1 MSHHRLPSVTALV
14 LLTAILRSAHG
25 EEFGPGEAAQRSSAS
40 PHADYKVLIWYRR
53 SDSLGTFKFE
63 IYDVRKGEY
72 TAEVDEWIK
81 DVRARFPEHYVA
93 LRDVDL
99 TREKGA
105 TDLLKVGKVIDREV
119 AIAAS
124 RSGIVIGAGRI
135 DSAPIGHGVFGGTPA
150 ASSIRNSG
158 LGRSRA
164 SVGVNRDYLK
174 SSTSPFPIPVPILSR
189 PR

>member
-1 MSHHRLPSVTALV
+1 MTALV
-14 LLTAILRSAHG
+14 MLSLISRSAPG
-25 EEFGPGEAAQRSSAS
+25 EPFGPGEAAQRSNAS
-40 PHADYKVLIWYRR
+40 QRADFKVVVWYRQ
-53 SDSLGTFKFE
+53 SDPLGTFKFE

-72 TAEVDEWIK
+72 TAEVDAWIK
-81 DVRARFPEHYVA
+81 DVRARFPSHYVA

-119 AIAAS
+119 AVAAS
-124 RSGIVIGAGRI
+124 RAGVVIGPGRI
-135 DSAPIGHGVFGGTPA
+135 DSRPVGYGVFGGGPT
-150 ASSIRNSG
+150 ASSSSNSG
-158 LGRSRA
+158 LSRSRT

-174 SSTSPFPIPVPILSR
+174 SSTSPSPIPVPILSR